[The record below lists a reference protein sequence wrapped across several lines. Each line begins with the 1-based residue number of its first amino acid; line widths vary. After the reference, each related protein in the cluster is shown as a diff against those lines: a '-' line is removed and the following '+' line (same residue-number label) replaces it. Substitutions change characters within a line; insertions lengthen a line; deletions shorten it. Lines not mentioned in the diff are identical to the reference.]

1 MRIYITDAQVPELA
15 SFPPVARRL
24 LRWSAFQQMFAAQ
37 PGLRWLPIGLC
48 VFGALIGLFTF
59 SALPR
64 SLYSWGDDITP
75 MFVRIGYILSLASA
89 GGVIGAQWLTHR
101 SRVYLRRLISSD
113 GHGDTKAK

>member
-15 SFPPVARRL
+15 SFPPVARRS
-24 LRWSAFQQMFAAQ
+24 LRRLAFQKMFAAQ
-37 PGLRWLPIGLC
+37 PRLRWLPIGLC
-48 VFGALIGLFTF
+48 VFGALIGLFTY

-64 SLYSWGDDITP
+64 SLYSWGGDYFTP

-101 SRVYLRRLISSD
+101 SRVYLRRLI
-113 GHGDTKAK
+113 